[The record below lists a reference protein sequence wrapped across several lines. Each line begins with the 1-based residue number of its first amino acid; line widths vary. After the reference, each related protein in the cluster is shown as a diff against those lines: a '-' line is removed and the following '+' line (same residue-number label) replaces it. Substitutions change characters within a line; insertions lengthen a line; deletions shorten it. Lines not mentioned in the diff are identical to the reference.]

1 MDVYEIF
8 AFFNVG
14 NAVRAERYTNAED
27 GGAYDVWRIVCESGE
42 YALKKAKGKESEIY
56 RAFFPRPVEGVPRF
70 YGAAN
75 AEDGEY
81 LLLSRE
87 PGEPLVEVNRAS
99 AAAAVDALV
108 SVQNQFWLDASHAGC
123 GTTYDESLRS
133 RAERG
138 KYLAD
143 PLLERCY
150 AEFLKI
156 YGSLPRTLCHD
167 DLLPFNVLYDGVR
180 AVMVDWEHAGVLPYL
195 TPLARFVAHC
205 FGPYEELFVM
215 AEDDKAFAKE
225 YYYKAF
231 AKEKGIDRADFLRDL
246 DFFIFYE
253 YCEWVMLANKY
264 PSSANERSARYLA
277 RARKLAHK
285 LLEE

>member
-1 MDVYEIF
+1 MDI
-8 AFFNVG
+8 
-14 NAVRAERYTNAED
+14 NAVFALFGKGGAARAERYINSED

-42 YALKKAKGKESEIY
+42 YVLKKAKGKETEIY
-56 RAFFPRPVEGVPRF
+56 REFFSQPVGGVPRF
-70 YGAAN
+70 YGSAN
-75 AEDGEY
+75 AGGDEY

-87 PGEPLVEVNRAS
+87 RGEALLSVDKAS

-108 SVQNQFWLDASHAGC
+108 SVQDRFWLDTSHAGR

-133 RAERG
+133 RAGRG

-195 TPLARFVAHC
+195 TPLARFIAHC
-205 FGPYEELFVM
+205 FEPGEEFFAM
-215 AEDDKAFAKE
+215 TESDKEFAKE
-225 YYYKAF
+225 YYYKKF
-231 AKEKGIDRADFLRDL
+231 VKEKGIDRAAFLRDL
-246 DFFIFYE
+246 DYFVFYE

-264 PSSANERSARYLA
+264 PSSANDRNARYLD
-277 RARKLAHK
+277 RARRLALKLSD
-285 LLEE
+285 E